1 MPPLCQ
7 SSEIERSFRPL
18 TVSMPG
24 VRGAL
29 RLDVV
34 MSGARVGLGGP
45 AVSPIGD
52 DGMRELEAIW
62 KHARADL
69 VVPAEG
75 GGNDIFL
82 WEHSIRVAKSAM
94 YLLHLPEAH
103 AGDPDPKALLA
114 AALYH
119 ESGWISRW
127 KAGEIERYEM
137 LLSSPSES
145 IVVESVRL
153 MQKSLHEILPP
164 SSMARASDTIRFRTS
179 HGAESVE
186 GRLLIDADNLEE
198 FGLGF
203 LWMAIRRGI
212 CGGKGVQAVLE
223 AWKRRVEY
231 HFWTARLKDSF
242 HFDATRKLAES
253 RLGQLELL
261 MAEMAVQ
268 HDVEDVRLM
277 AESIAGH
284 PIAAFTRPSE
294 TDPRGKYKG

>member
-1 MPPLCQ
+1 
-7 SSEIERSFRPL
+7 
-18 TVSMPG
+18 
-24 VRGAL
+24 
-29 RLDVV
+29 
-34 MSGARVGLGGP
+34 MSGAQVGLGGT
-45 AVSPIGD
+45 AVNQVGD
-52 DGMRELEAIW
+52 GGMRELEAIW
-62 KHARADL
+62 KLARADL

-82 WEHSIRVAKSAM
+82 WEHSLRVAKSAM
-94 YLLHLPEAH
+94 YLSQLPDAS
-103 AGDPDPKALLA
+103 AGNPDAKALLA

-127 KAGEIERYEM
+127 RAGEIERYEM

-153 MQKSLHEILPP
+153 MQKALHDILPP
-164 SSMARASDTIRFRTS
+164 SSMTRACETIRFRTS
-179 HGAESVE
+179 HGSETME
-186 GRLLIDADNLEE
+186 GQLLIEADNLEE

-212 CGGKGVQAVLE
+212 CGGKGVQAVLD

-231 HFWTARLKDSF
+231 HFWSARLKDSF
-242 HFDATRKLAES
+242 RFDASRKLAES
-253 RLGQLELL
+253 RLGQLEML

-277 AESIAGH
+277 AESIIGH
-284 PIAAFTRPSE
+284 PIAAFAGPRE
-294 TDPRGKYKG
+294 TDLRGKYKG